1 MAGAMNGIT
10 IFVTHMEEDMYPFN
24 NADAATPAVDIA
36 IIVMEPE
43 RYDDTTLYVERHTY
57 FPVAAGAVT
66 QIEYA
71 ISGLERQKGWG
82 PSESR
87 LCSDG
92 ATPRSSCVEKTLS
105 RRVATLCNCSDLQY
119 LDGHAIESR
128 LVRCS
133 ANSGTVQGDC
143 VLESEIWTA
152 SHVSLEKCPTRC
164 RSFRGA
170 VKSNIQLKLSETQ
183 VDYMKHTIAFGS
195 PAQFGTRRAQDSA
208 GVVDQSILQN
218 ESAVIHIGIG
228 SLCKFPLLLF
238 ILA

>member
-1 MAGAMNGIT
+1 MAGATNGLT
-10 IFVTHMEEDMYPFN
+10 IFVTHMAEDMYPFN

-43 RYDDTTLYVERHTY
+43 RYNDTTLFLERNRY
-57 FPVAAGAVT
+57 IPVAAGAVT
-66 QIEYA
+66 RIEYT
-71 ISGLERQKGWG
+71 ISELERKKGWG

-119 LDGHAIESR
+119 LDEYAIERS
-128 LVRCS
+128 LVTCS
-133 ANSGTVQGDC
+133 ANPGTVQGDC
-143 VLESEIWTA
+143 VLESEIWTE
-152 SHVSLEKCPTRC
+152 SQVSLEKCPTRC

-170 VKSNIQLKLSETQ
+170 AKSNIQLKLSESQ
-183 VDYMKHTIAFGS
+183 VEYMKHTIAFGN
-195 PAQFGTRRAQDSA
+195 PAQFGTRRAQDSV

-218 ESAVIHIGIG
+218 ESAIIHIGVD
-228 SLCKFPLLLF
+228 SLCKFPLLL
-238 ILA
+238 